1 MYGSA
6 AQGDATRRLD
16 LPDPLSQQQQP
27 TYREQPILDDPYHPP
42 YPNSP
47 YEQPAYQQPP
57 NPTRPYPVGEPADP
71 YAAQPYSAQP
81 YAQQPGQ
88 ALQPYSGQP
97 YSGQPYSAQPALHP
111 YTPAPAAMVVMVPVA
126 TDPLTGAVLSDKSKI
141 VAGLLQLLPGFIF
154 GLGGIGRLYA
164 GHTALGVVQLL
175 VSFVG
180 WGLFWCGWL
189 TVLAVIG
196 IIPLMMYGAIWLWWV
211 IDGIVLL
218 AGRPKDG
225 QGRQLRS

>member
-16 LPDPLSQQQQP
+16 LPDPLNQQQP
-27 TYREQPILDDPYHPP
+27 TYREQPILDDPYYPP

-47 YEQPAYQQPP
+47 YQQPP
-57 NPTRPYPVGEPADP
+57 DPTRPYPGGEPADP

-97 YSGQPYSAQPALHP
+97 YSAQPALHP
-111 YTPAPAAMVVMVPVA
+111 YTPAPAAMVMVPVA

-164 GHTALGVVQLL
+164 GHTTLGVVQLL

-189 TVLAVIG
+189 TVAVLVG
-196 IIPLMMYGAIWLWWV
+196 FIPLMMFGAIWLWWV